1 MENRTNMT
9 LPIHLLL
16 SQQLILLRATTQTYT
31 QTQTA
36 TLSNKFCKLPCKHG
50 FRAVYA
56 EFLSC
61 IFLQKTYKVFILK
74 IKWIFCSI
82 GFSLCRHRLKPMLQI
97 KTNLVSV

>member
-1 MENRTNMT
+1 
-9 LPIHLLL
+9 
-16 SQQLILLRATTQTYT
+16 
-31 QTQTA
+31 
-36 TLSNKFCKLPCKHG
+36 
-50 FRAVYA
+50 
-56 EFLSC
+56 LSC